1 MPRENEVADLD
12 LPPPRASLARPA
24 CLGRRKVRPSRP
36 PQKDVAGAACIYQNL
51 SRRPEN
57 PSTSLLATSLTFP
70 HTHLHSVC
78 FLPIARKFCPSSPAG
93 CACRIPASL
102 ARFPAARP
110 PRLKSTMARQVHKRP
125 RAKGEKA
132 SDGEGRVGRVRD
144 GRGGRAR
151 KERGAKRASLA
162 PCGSLPLDTPFPP
175 YPYTQTLS
183 KVVSTTLKSHGLI
196 LPGLLKDNEGNRTF
210 VDVTFTR
217 PLESRALRQLTSNP

>member
-1 MPRENEVADLD
+1 MP
-12 LPPPRASLARPA
+12 SLWK
-24 CLGRRKVRPSRP
+24 KVRPSN
-36 PQKDVAGAACIYQNL
+36 QEDVAGAACIYNKL
-51 SRRPEN
+51 SRRPQN
-57 PSTSLLATSLTFP
+57 ASSPLLATSLTFP
-70 HTHLHSVC
+70 HTHLHTTPHTAL
-78 FLPIARKFCPSSPAG
+78 LPIARKFCPSSPAG
-93 CACRIPASL
+93 CAASL
-102 ARFPAARP
+102 RRSLPRVLRVQVVP
-110 PRLKSTMARQVHKRP
+110 VPRLKSTMARQVHKRP